1 MLLADTAEDVLLI
14 LDPPLSAI
22 DVEFDESGVEKLF
35 EEDPKGAVDGVCD
48 DEFVTACDGFVV
60 GVNDDNVDKL
70 LTLTVGDEFVA
81 SVIVN
86 SIKSK
91 IQRNP
96 RSILVMK
103 TFHEKYNK
111 CEI

>member
-14 LDPPLSAI
+14 LDPPLSAV
-22 DVEFDESGVEKLF
+22 DDEFDESGVEELF
-35 EEDPKGAVDGVCD
+35 EEDSKEAVDGV
-48 DEFVTACDGFVV
+48 
-60 GVNDDNVDKL
+60 DKL
-70 LTLTVGDEFVA
+70 VTLTVDDEFVA

-86 SIKSK
+86 SIMSR

-111 CEI
+111 CKI